1 MTEMRARIGLLD
13 EGRRSWLASAGK
25 TQLAYVRGT
34 RLIVDDRGARLLL
47 GEGGVLSAFRPRYA
61 MIGHAIALV
70 QWVRLREKEEASNY
84 SSIQEFVFATFLSIA
99 LVRLLKMASFVVY
112 HLQYCTS
119 TKSFPRHSEI
129 TRSQLDRLGNNTI
142 KTDKANCTPSPT
154 HFTSKTRICL
164 EYSL

>member
-1 MTEMRARIGLLD
+1 
-13 EGRRSWLASAGK
+13 
-25 TQLAYVRGT
+25 
-34 RLIVDDRGARLLL
+34 
-47 GEGGVLSAFRPRYA
+47 
-61 MIGHAIALV
+61 MIGNPIA
-70 QWVRLREKEEASNY
+70 VRAMGSALRERGKQLFFNSGICLCN
-84 SSIQEFVFATFLSIA
+84 ILSIA
-99 LVRLLKMASFVVY
+99 LVRFLKMASFIVY

-129 TRSQLDRLGNNTI
+129 TRSHLDRLGNNTI